1 MNNRKVEGD
10 RFFNLGI
17 YIILYTKNL
26 EIEKSPCC
34 DLFTARGLHNYLV
47 QRNKID
53 VFIFVFCNIIDNNFI
68 FSVIVPTTL
77 ALSEYLKPANMILG
91 LSEFAEMSCILYSKT

>member
-1 MNNRKVEGD
+1 MFYFR
-10 RFFNLGI
+10 
-17 YIILYTKNL
+17 
-26 EIEKSPCC
+26 
-34 DLFTARGLHNYLV
+34 
-47 QRNKID
+47 
-53 VFIFVFCNIIDNNFI
+53 FCNIIDNNFI

>member
-1 MNNRKVEGD
+1 V
-10 RFFNLGI
+10 FPI
-17 YIILYTKNL
+17 VQILRHK
-26 EIEKSPCC
+26 KSSCC
-34 DLFTARGLHNYLV
+34 IDTTRGYYFELILV

-53 VFIFVFCNIIDNNFI
+53 DFVSVFCNIIDNNFI